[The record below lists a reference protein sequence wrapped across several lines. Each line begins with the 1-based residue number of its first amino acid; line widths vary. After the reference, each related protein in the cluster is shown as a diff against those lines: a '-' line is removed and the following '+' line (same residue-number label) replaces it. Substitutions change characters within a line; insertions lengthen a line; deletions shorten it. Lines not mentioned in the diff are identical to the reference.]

1 MSRAQS
7 KRPAPTSSNDTMPDI
22 LVAYGTALD
31 LMDEARSIA
40 ALIAAAL
47 RTYDV
52 DAETTPTATAALLES
67 LTGILMLAKLH
78 DKHTESAFEI

>member
-7 KRPAPTSSNDTMPDI
+7 QKPAPTSSNDAMPDMP
-22 LVAYGTALD
+22 VAYSTALD
-31 LMDEARSIA
+31 LMDEARSIV

-52 DAETTPTATAALLES
+52 DAETTAPSTAALLES

>member
-7 KRPAPTSSNDTMPDI
+7 RNPAPISSNDTMPDMP
-22 LVAYGTALD
+22 VAYGTALD
-31 LMDEARSIA
+31 LLDEARGIA

-52 DAETTPTATAALLES
+52 DAETTAPATAALLES
-67 LTGILMLAKLH
+67 LTGILTLAKLH